1 MFYQVMPRTFLL
13 LYLLLASALFAGK
26 TEQTPIKA
34 VVLAMYEIG
43 ESSGDFPGELQFWV
57 ERYPGLE
64 PIEFPLGRRELY
76 INDDGVLVALTGGGL
91 THAATTITAL
101 GLDPRFDLTQAYWL
115 IAGIAGADPEDAS
128 LGTAAWARYVID
140 GDLMKE
146 IDGREIPESWPYGI
160 IPLGGKTPNSLEG
173 GWTVDNIVFELNAGL
188 AQWAYEFTKDDPVED
203 TPALIEFRKAFAG
216 FPAAQ
221 TPPRVILGDGIA
233 SSTYWHGA
241 LMNDWANDWVKL
253 HTGGKGNFVMSG
265 MEDTGTL
272 TAIRRLSRA
281 GLTDIDRVMILRTG
295 SNFSRQPPGKDVAWS
310 TSAPYPDQGIP
321 ALEAA
326 YKLGSKVVNEIVA
339 NWSIYAT
346 ELPYAKPVDVTPGNE
361 GDFPPTGPLPI
372 KAVVVAMFEIG
383 EDTGDR
389 PAEFQYWV
397 ERWPLTETIP
407 FPHGYRDLRY
417 DPETG
422 VLGIVTGIG
431 TFRSAA
437 SIMALGMDSR
447 FDLSEAYWLV
457 AGIAGVDPNDMS
469 LGSAAWAEWLIDGDL
484 AHHIDAREAPADWTT
499 GYTPLRHTEPYKQ
512 PLPPNDEG
520 VRYKLDSALV
530 EWAYQLSKDTEL
542 LDNEGSA
549 ELRARY
555 VNFPIAQKPPFVLKG
570 DQLAAMTFWHGKL
583 NNDWANDWVDYW
595 TEGEGN
601 FVTSAMEETGTMQS
615 LTFLNNAGKVDI
627 ERVLVLRT
635 ASNFSMQYEG
645 VTAVESLSGEKKGG
659 YSAFIPAVDNAYRV
673 GSVVLKEIVNDWE
686 IYKETLPGER

>member
-1 MFYQVMPRTFLL
+1 MPRTFLL
-13 LYLLLASALFAGK
+13 LIFALLASFVLAHTAPK
-26 TEQTPIKA
+26 TPIKV

-43 ESSGDFPGELQFWV
+43 ESAGDIPGELQFWV
-57 ERYPGLE
+57 ERYPGLK
-64 PIEFPLGRRELY
+64 PLEFPLGRRELY
-76 INDDGVLVALTGGGL
+76 LNAEGVLVALTGGGL

-101 GLDPRFDLTQAYWL
+101 GLDPRFDFTRAYWL
-115 IAGIAGADPEDAS
+115 VAGIAGADPEDAS
-128 LGTAAWARYVID
+128 LGTAAWARYVVD
-140 GDLMKE
+140 GDLMKQ
-146 IDGREIPESWPYGI
+146 IDGREIPPTWPYGQ
-160 IPLGGKTPNSLEG
+160 IPLGAKAPNSFDG

-188 AQWAYEFTKDDPVED
+188 AQWAYELTKDDAVDD
-203 TPALIEFRKAFAG
+203 TPALAEFRQAFEG

-221 TPPRVILGDGIA
+221 TPPRVILGDGVA

-253 HTGGKGNFVMSG
+253 HTEGKGNFVMSG

-272 TAIRRLSRA
+272 TAIRRLSAA
-281 GLTDIDRVMILRTG
+281 GLADMDRVMVLRTA
-295 SNFSRQPPGKDVAWS
+295 SNFSRQPPGQDVAWS
-310 TSAPYPDQGIP
+310 TTAPYPDKGRP

-326 YKLGSKVVNEIVA
+326 YQIGSKVVNKIVK
-339 NWSIYAT
+339 NWETYAT
-346 ELPYAKPVDVTPGNE
+346 KLPSAEPVEVTPGNV
-361 GDFPPTGPLPI
+361 GDFPANGPLKV
-372 KAVVVAMFEIG
+372 KAVVVTMFEIG

-397 ERWPLTETIP
+397 ERWPLSETIS
-407 FPHGYRDLRY
+407 FPQGYRDLRY

-437 SIMALGMDSR
+437 SIMALGMDPR

-484 AHHIDAREAPADWTT
+484 AHHIDMREAPADWTT
-499 GYTPLRHTEPYKQ
+499 GYTPLRHTEPFGQ
-512 PLPPNDEG
+512 PLPEDDEG
-520 VRYKLDSALV
+520 VRYRLDPALV
-530 EWAYQLSKDTEL
+530 EWAYQLSKDTAL

-549 ELRARY
+549 LLRARY
-555 VNFPIAQKPPFVLKG
+555 INYPLAQKPPFVLKG

-583 NNDWANDWVDYW
+583 NNDWANDWVHYW
-595 TEGEGN
+595 TEGQGN

-615 LTFLNNAGKVDI
+615 LTFLARAGKVDTS
-627 ERVLVLRT
+627 RVLVLRT
-635 ASNFSMQYEG
+635 ASNYSMQYEG

-659 YSAFIPAVDNAYRV
+659 YSAFIPAVENAYRV
-673 GSVVLKEIVNDWE
+673 GSVVLREIVENWA
-686 IYKETLPGER
+686 IYRETLPGER

>member
-1 MFYQVMPRTFLL
+1 MFYQDMPRTFLL
-13 LYLLLASALFAGK
+13 ISLLLSGTPLTDAAEPK
-26 TEQTPIKA
+26 PIKA

-43 ESSGDFPGELQFWV
+43 ESAGDIPGELQFWV
-57 ERYPGLE
+57 ERYPGVE

-76 INDDGVLVALTGGGL
+76 LNDEGVLVALTGGGL

-101 GLDPRFDLTQAYWL
+101 GLDARFDFSKAYWL

-128 LGTAAWARYVID
+128 LGTAAWARYVVD

-146 IDGREIPESWPYGI
+146 IDGREIPESWPYGQ
-160 IPLGGKTPNSLEG
+160 IPLGAKEPNTFDG
-173 GWTVDNIVFELNAGL
+173 GWSVDNIVFELNAGL
-188 AQWAYEFTKDDPVED
+188 AQWAYELTKDDAVDD
-203 TPALIEFRKAFAG
+203 TPALAEFRTAFKG
-216 FPAAQ
+216 YPAAQ

-253 HTGGKGNFVMSG
+253 HTGGKGNFVMTG

-272 TAIRRLSRA
+272 TALRRLSLI
-281 GLTDIDRVMILRTG
+281 GNVDMDRVMILRTG

-310 TSAPYPDQGIP
+310 TTAPYPDNGLP

-326 YKLGSKVVNEIVA
+326 YKLGSKVVNAIVDD
-339 NWSIYAT
+339 WSVYAT
-346 ELPYAKPVDVTPGNE
+346 ELPFAKPVDVTPGCID
-361 GDFPPTGPLPI
+361 DFPANGPIKI
-372 KAVVVAMFEIG
+372 KAVVVTMFEIG

-397 ERWPLTETIP
+397 ERWPLTESIA
-407 FPHGYRDLRY
+407 FPHGYRNLRY

-431 TFRSAA
+431 TFRSAS
-437 SIMALGMDSR
+437 SIMALGMDPR
-447 FDLSEAYWLV
+447 FDLSQAYWLV

-484 AHHIDAREAPADWTT
+484 AHHIDAREAPAEWTT

-512 PLPPNDEG
+512 PLPENDEG

-549 ELRARY
+549 KLRARY
-555 VNFPIAQKPPFVLKG
+555 VNYPTAQRPPFVLKG

-583 NNDWANDWVDYW
+583 NNDWANDWVNYW
-595 TEGEGN
+595 TEGSGN

-615 LTFLNNAGKVDI
+615 LTFLDNAGKVDI
-627 ERVLVLRT
+627 DRVLVLRT

-673 GSVVLKEIVNDWE
+673 GSVVLRNIIEGWE
-686 IYKETLPGER
+686 THKNTLPGQR